1 MIITEF
7 RFRIVLSPMHMY
19 LCNVMLWIAVRPM
32 YVLVKHAMLG
42 AEMVFDEVPITCLL
56 GRTLDMKLTPPTPLH
71 SKVNRLTERLS
82 LYSFY

>member
-1 MIITEF
+1 
-7 RFRIVLSPMHMY
+7 MHMY

-56 GRTLDMKLTPPTPLH
+56 ACIEDMNLTPPTP
-71 SKVNRLTERLS
+71 STARLTD
-82 LYSFY
+82 

>member
-1 MIITEF
+1 
-7 RFRIVLSPMHMY
+7 
-19 LCNVMLWIAVRPM
+19 M
-32 YVLVKHAMLG
+32 YVLVKHAMLE

-56 GRTLDMKLTPPTPLH
+56 ARTGDMSLTPPTTSPLL

>member
-1 MIITEF
+1 
-7 RFRIVLSPMHMY
+7 
-19 LCNVMLWIAVRPM
+19 M

-56 GRTLDMKLTPPTPLH
+56 ARTGDMNMTPPAPLH